1 MLPKTLA
8 EAVSLTGDLYSRSVL
23 QSDIKTRLDNEHTV
37 FLTGPPNTGKTRILT
52 LAGATCLSNGQN
64 VFVVKDTSSP
74 YDPFLSQ
81 HLKSLN
87 MPPNN
92 QPDSKAPGEVYEE
105 ACNFESDKSVKEC
118 VESIANSRLKE
129 NQTICVLL
137 DIGHLKGYVLLY
149 NKLVHNLQ
157 E

>member
-23 QSDIKTRLDNEHTV
+23 QQDIIKQFHDKHTV

-52 LAGATCLSNGQN
+52 LAGATCLSRGQN

-92 QPDSKAPGEVYEE
+92 QPTSNALGEVYEE
-105 ACNFESDKSVKEC
+105 ACNFESEKSVKEC
-118 VESIANSRLKE
+118 VERIANTSLKE

-137 DIGHLKGYVLLY
+137 DIGHLKGYALLY
-149 NKLVHNLQ
+149 NC
-157 E
+157 